1 MEDAAPSSEFDNEQ
15 VAKARHL
22 RRVRA
27 ANVDADLLDDEDWKT
42 ARACQQEEAA
52 DETEREDKEAFNL
65 RAEEAQGH
73 YDEEGYFIFDNQ
85 SRGVDRRIVWGDKE
99 ARQKVKRKL
108 GIDDEEEFVDRKLRK
123 VEEREKMMKHR
134 SQRSLEEKE
143 YSSDEDEPVER
154 TRDAWLDDVD
164 QGNVKEVKQSI
175 IEKRQQEQ
183 AELDARLDQR
193 HGAGLDHKAQ
203 LRRLIDTLET
213 PSQTPAD
220 LMRLIKLRDGEEA
233 EGGSPSDAAK
243 TMLKKKKGFQR
254 PRKLSAEAQ
263 AKMDTLVDLCD
274 QLTMQGIQVITEG
287 RSELESL
294 LAGGSLESERNE
306 AVESELY
313 A

>member
-1 MEDAAPSSEFDNEQ
+1 MEEVTPSAEFDDDQ

-42 ARACQQEEAA
+42 ARACQEEEAV

-65 RAEEAQGH
+65 RTEEAQGH

-85 SRGVDRRIVWGDKE
+85 ARGVDRRIVWGDKE

-123 VEEREKMMKHR
+123 TEELREKMMKHR

-164 QGNVKEVKQSI
+164 QGYVKEVKQSI

-193 HGAGLDHKAQ
+193 HGAGLDQKGQ
-203 LRRLIDTLET
+203 LRRLIDSLES

-220 LMRLIKLRDGEEA
+220 LMRLIKQRDSEEA
-233 EGGSPSDAAK
+233 DGGESVGPKKA
-243 TMLKKKKGFQR
+243 LKKKKGFQR
-254 PRKLSAEAQ
+254 PRKLSAQAQ

-274 QLTMQGIQVITEG
+274 QLTMQGIQVITEA
-287 RSELESL
+287 RCELERL
-294 LAGGSLESERNE
+294 LAGGSLENEGNE

-313 A
+313 S